1 MPTIFNSPMLTLLQS
16 GPKTPEQQVQRV
28 TSPLQQSL
36 NGRQRIS
43 LPDFTAQPVQIK
55 PIISARDATGTAQ
68 SVQHNTHTDQIPTNI
83 DERLKRNRQILGD
96 VMETAIDFTPV
107 IGDIKGLTWDPI
119 KAGIEGGF
127 GAGLSMAGLGLIG
140 LIPGV
145 GDVAKKAGKKISKLQ
160 LPSFQKDVNT
170 SFYDTKF
177 VKQDKEIKNETSL
190 MAERARNGE
199 VKRIGLNVNGDE
211 LADNIQNYEP
221 DIRTTYDINGNR
233 NSYQQAEYQWGHEP
247 NEYFQTKEPEHL
259 YIMDDQTTLG
269 EMNTGI
275 DGNKTLK
282 QTLNKSQIRQIL
294 DHELG
299 HLIDK
304 KYRPEFLDN
313 STKLFMDQHSY
324 LSNASELAQRVGQI
338 KSALGITDGSKTFTG
353 QELEQMFKDYL
364 TNPNNIDNAISDTY
378 KRIQSGRWDYFADW
392 VNKNVLSFSPLIILP
407 TTIKNNENE

>member
-1 MPTIFNSPMLTLLQS
+1 MENKVFYLPKFQDS
-16 GPKTPEQQVQRV
+16 GKFPSEKK
-28 TSPLQQSL
+28 S
-36 NGRQRIS
+36 
-43 LPDFTAQPVQIK
+43 
-55 PIISARDATGTAQ
+55 
-68 SVQHNTHTDQIPTNI
+68 
-83 DERLKRNRQILGD
+83 KRWKNILG
-96 VMETAIDFTPV
+96 TILDFTPIV
-107 IGDIKGLTWDPI
+107 GDVKGLTVDSYLAF
-119 KAGIEGGF
+119 KNEGLD
-127 GAGLSMAGLGLIG
+127 AGLMMAGLGLIG

-145 GDVAKKAGKKISKLQ
+145 GDVAKKAGRKISKLQ
-160 LPSFQKDVNT
+160 LPSFQKDINT

-190 MAERARNGE
+190 MAERARNGG
-199 VKRIGLNVNGDE
+199 VKRIGLNVNSDE

-313 STKLFMDQHSY
+313 STKLFMDQDPY

-364 TNPNNIDNAISDTY
+364 TNSNNVDNAISDTY

-392 VNKNVLSFSPLIILP
+392 VNKYVLSFSPLIILP

>member
-1 MPTIFNSPMLTLLQS
+1 MRPKVWYLSKFQNSGKLPKSTNKWLKTIGET
-16 GPKTPEQQVQRV
+16 
-28 TSPLQQSL
+28 
-36 NGRQRIS
+36 
-43 LPDFTAQPVQIK
+43 
-55 PIISARDATGTAQ
+55 
-68 SVQHNTHTDQIPTNI
+68 
-83 DERLKRNRQILGD
+83 IL
-96 VMETAIDFTPV
+96 DFTPIV
-107 IGDIKGLTWDPI
+107 GDIKGLIIDPYRAYKERGWD
-119 KAGIEGGF
+119 
-127 GAGLSMAGLGLIG
+127 AGLKMAGLGLIG
-140 LIPGV
+140 LVPVV
-145 GDVAKKAGKKISKLQ
+145 GDAAKKAGKKISKLQ

-190 MAERARNGE
+190 MAERARNGG
-199 VKRIGLNVNGDE
+199 VKRIGLNVNSDE

-221 DIRTTYDINGNR
+221 DIRTTYDVNGNR

-313 STKLFMDQHSY
+313 STKLFMDQNSY

-364 TNPNNIDNAISDTY
+364 TNQNNIDNAISDTY
-378 KRIQSGRWDYFADW
+378 KRIQRGRWDYFADW
-392 VNKNVLSFSPLIILP
+392 VNKYVLSFSPLLILS